1 MMMSKYSRLFCD
13 VNRPISSESLSRKM
27 GDNKIIELNSRIE
40 EEEEEA
46 KRIDYYNS
54 YYKSV
59 RDV

>member
-1 MMMSKYSRLFCD
+1 
-13 VNRPISSESLSRKM
+13 M